1 MLYTFIDKKQNGK
14 SGDSTKATPPLLDS
28 GESGAPWVW
37 LHGRRGGKNTQEKL
51 YKKGLNELDNHD
63 AVVTHLQPDN
73 MECEVKRA

>member
-37 LHGRRGGKNTQEKL
+37 LHGL
-51 YKKGLNELDNHD
+51 
-63 AVVTHLQPDN
+63 LQPFLFWASLSSFRSSL
-73 MECEVKRA
+73 C